1 MKTLIKDGTV
11 VTANDTL
18 RADVLIEDETVRAIG
33 TGLGAQAERVID
45 ASGRYVMP
53 GAVDVHTHME
63 LPFGGTFASDDFATG
78 TAAAAWGGTTT
89 IVDFAVQTFGQSL
102 HQGIEQ
108 WHKKAEGKAHIDYG
122 FHVIVREVNE
132 GILKEMDQLVQEGVP
147 SFKLFMAYPGVFML
161 DDASI
166 FRAMSRTASN
176 GGLIMMHA
184 ENGGAI
190 DVLVQRYLAEGKGD
204 PINHGLTRPASMEG
218 EATSRAIALAR
229 LADVAVYI
237 VHLSSKDA
245 LDAVRAARDDGA
257 PAFAETCPQYL
268 YLSLDDLARPGFEGA
283 KYVCSPPLRPQSHQ
297 ADLWKGL
304 LQDDLQ
310 LVATDHCP
318 FHFKEQ
324 KEMGRGDF
332 SKIPNGLPGVE
343 DRFSLIFHGGVHSG
357 RISLNRFVELVATA
371 PAKMFGLYPRK
382 GTIAPG
388 IDADIVIFN
397 PTVERTLSA
406 RTHHMNVDYSCYE
419 GMTVRGLPEVVIQ
432 RGNVLVEKGAFQGKK
447 GAGQFLRRSPFHG
460 APLSEPA
467 KVEASV

>member
-1 MKTLIKDGTV
+1 VKTLIKDGTV

-371 PAKMFGLYPRK
+371 PAKMF
-382 GTIAPG
+382 APG
-388 IDADIVIFN
+388 SDADIVIFN